1 MKARNR
7 WITLLALVAFVAAAA
22 MPVLGAQA
30 GPPEP
35 LRQLPTVGEC
45 SHWHYP
51 RDARGQLIR
60 EDNGFW
66 LRYCESTVVIPR
78 MWAVEANDMY
88 GDQDGWCAIISE
100 DRPGIDRAAAICFP
114 GQDWRYT
121 NVICYGLVDSDDV
134 WECDGAIGGSQNRMA
149 LENLRLVYARHLA
162 QRPPRH

>member
-7 WITLLALVAFVAAAA
+7 WITLLTLVAFVTAAA
-22 MPVLGAQA
+22 MPIFGTQA

-45 SHWHYP
+45 SHWHHPFTWVDGERVYGE
-51 RDARGQLIR
+51 RV
-60 EDNGFW
+60 
-66 LRYCESTVVIPR
+66 CESTVVIPR

-100 DRPGIDRAAAICFP
+100 DRPGIDRAAQICYP
-114 GQDWRYT
+114 GTDWRYT

-134 WECDGAIGGSQNRMA
+134 WECDQAIGGSRNRMA

>member
-7 WITLLALVAFVAAAA
+7 WTTLLVLLAFAVATL
-22 MPVLGAQA
+22 PVINAQA

-51 RDARGQLIR
+51 RDAHGNLVP
-60 EDNGFW
+60 DGSGGYV
-66 LRYCESTVVIPR
+66 RYCESTVVIPR
-78 MWAVEANDMY
+78 MWAVERLDAY
-88 GDQDGWCAIISE
+88 GEQHGWCAIISE
-100 DRPGIDRAAAICFP
+100 DRPGVDRAAAICYR
-114 GQDWRYT
+114 GTNWRYT

-134 WECDGAIGGSQNRMA
+134 WECDEAVGGSQNRMA

>member
-7 WITLLALVAFVAAAA
+7 WITVLVLFAIAAL
-22 MPVLGAQA
+22 PVIGAQA

-51 RDARGQLIR
+51 RIVQPDGQIMLGPR
-60 EDNGFW
+60 V
-66 LRYCESTVVIPR
+66 CESTVVIPR
-78 MWAVEANDMY
+78 MWAVEANDIY
-88 GDQDGWCAIISE
+88 GDQHGWCAIISE
-100 DRPGIDRAAAICFP
+100 DRPGIDRAAQICYP
-114 GQDWRYT
+114 GTDWRYT

-134 WECDGAIGGSQNRMA
+134 WECDEAVGGSQNRMA
-149 LENLRLVYARHLA
+149 LENLSLVYARHLA